1 MKDLQK
7 FLELDN
13 IIKFLKTNIFRLF
26 IIFLIIKIGGIFK
39 TRIEKILKIIMEK
52 SNVDKSVASFLI
64 SIYSILYYFIL
75 IYSSIGI
82 LGINISSITTFLG
95 AAGIVLGI
103 AFKETLGNFCGG
115 LIILT
120 FKPFRVGD
128 TIEYNN
134 YIGTVKKI
142 EFFYTKMLNPQN
154 ELVIIPNGII
164 TNTEIRNIKQDGE
177 RRLDLEIGVS
187 YKSDI
192 QKVKKVL
199 ERIVKA
205 ETMNEVEETKIK
217 NNLLAKIQ
225 NTILEKKEISKIN
238 LFSIIFSRKKMKEAE
253 DKTSKEMEE
262 EACKTAENVENNA
275 ISEKNRNR
283 NKKMILASEDSV
295 IGVGRLAESAIIFY
309 IYVYTRSENYLAL
322 KLKLNEKIKTEF
334 DKAGIEIPY
343 PQMDVHIKE
352 FENKI

>member
-1 MKDLQK
+1 MKELQK
-7 FLELDN
+7 FLELEN

-26 IIFLIIKIGGIFK
+26 IIFLIIKIGKIFK

-52 SNVDKSVASFLI
+52 SNVDKSLASFLL
-64 SIYSILYYFIL
+64 SIYSILYYFI
-75 IYSSIGI
+75 IVYSSIGI
-82 LGINISSITTFLG
+82 LGINTSSITTFLG
-95 AAGIVLGI
+95 AAGIIFGI

-142 EFFYTKMLNPQN
+142 ELFYTKMLNPQN
-154 ELVIIPNGII
+154 ELVIIPNGIV

-177 RRLDLEIGVS
+177 RRLDLKIGVS

-199 ERIVKA
+199 ERIVKE
-205 ETMNEVEETKIK
+205 ETMDEVEETKIK

-225 NTILEKKEISKIN
+225 NTILENKEKSKVN
-238 LFSIIFSRKKMKEAE
+238 LFSAIFSRKKMKEAE
-253 DKTSKEMEE
+253 DEVTKKIEE
-262 EACKTAENVENNA
+262 ETSRN
-275 ISEKNRNR
+275 SKNMQNTVILKKDSDED
-283 NKKMILASEDSV
+283 KKMILASKDSI
-295 IGVGRLAESAIIFY
+295 IGVGELAESAIIFY
-309 IYVYTRSENYLAL
+309 IYVYTRSENYLNL

-352 FENKI
+352 FENKM

>member
-238 LFSIIFSRKKMKEAE
+238 LFSTIFSIKKMKEAE

-262 EACKTAENVENNA
+262 EACKTAENIQNTE
-275 ISEKNRNR
+275 ISEKSLNK
-283 NKKMILASEDSV
+283 NKKMIWLQ
-295 IGVGRLAESAIIFY
+295 RLLLSA
-309 IYVYTRSENYLAL
+309 LG
-322 KLKLNEKIKTEF
+322 
-334 DKAGIEIPY
+334 D
-343 PQMDVHIKE
+343 
-352 FENKI
+352 